1 MDEDKS
7 LAIFKAIV
15 KFVTSLNECFGAS
28 QKTLQLYCRLLRKT
42 TIVHEDA
49 IKKHIGIFKNFC
61 AQNRDNIINRDIN
74 FKQSQI
80 KYSERVYINLTPICK
95 KATKDNLNVI
105 WKHLLI
111 ISAYLDPESG
121 AKDILKKNKEEKQQV
136 QTESSA
142 VKHLRKDNESSSK
155 EDKFLDDI
163 INTVELNV
171 DKDSDNPMEAV
182 NSMMNSGV
190 FNNLMGSMNDGLQ
203 GGDLDMGKLLGSVQ
217 GMVTSLN
224 DEMKDT
230 VGDNPA
236 GDMTEMLNHMNG
248 MMGMMSKM
256 SGQMK
261 NAGLDVTEM
270 PEGLEEDMKKLNNMK
285 FD

>member
-1 MDEDKS
+1 MENVGS
-7 LAIFKAIV
+7 LQKMCNTDTLFSLKLRFLVLLNANSLDGAII
-15 KFVTSLNECFGAS
+15 
-28 QKTLQLYCRLLRKT
+28 Q
-42 TIVHEDA
+42 
-49 IKKHIGIFKNFC
+49 
-61 AQNRDNIINRDIN
+61 
-74 FKQSQI
+74 
-80 KYSERVYINLTPICK
+80 
-95 KATKDNLNVI
+95 
-105 WKHLLI
+105 
-111 ISAYLDPESG
+111 
-121 AKDILKKNKEEKQQV
+121 
-136 QTESSA
+136 
-142 VKHLRKDNESSSK
+142 
-155 EDKFLDDI
+155 
-163 INTVELNV
+163 
-171 DKDSDNPMEAV
+171 
-182 NSMMNSGV
+182 SGV